1 MPKLKC
7 PFKKDKSGFDSSTIF
22 GECYEEEYAWW
33 DADEERCCVPQLVR
47 ELDRLVDRVNDVELL
62 LRAQLGG
69 L

>member
-1 MPKLKC
+1 MPVPVC
-7 PFKKDKSGFDSSTIF
+7 PLMAKD
-22 GECYEEEYAWW
+22 CLEEQCAWW
-33 DADEERCCVPQLVR
+33 DEDEERCAVPQMVR